1 MGEVSIN
8 RRMRYVAWVIAVVM
22 VFGTVGFLQLRGTV
36 LNVSAVE
43 IQRNIGVYWDSACT
57 QRVSSIDW
65 GTLIPGQTKTIT
77 LYVRNEGN
85 GTIQLVL
92 ATGSYNP
99 SIAFN
104 YISLNSGA
112 NNCGVRANETVL
124 DMSTLTVSPVTRGI
138 SGFSFVLVVSGGTY
152 VRGDLNGD
160 GKVDIYDSLVFA
172 SVYGTTSDNPRY
184 LLAADFD
191 RDGLISI
198 YDGITLA
205 SQFP

>member
-1 MGEVSIN
+1 MGEASSN

-22 VFGTVGFLQLRGTV
+22 VFGTVGFLQLRDTV

-43 IQRNIGVYWDSACT
+43 IQQNIGVYWDSACT

-85 GTIQLVL
+85 STIQLVL
-92 ATGSYNP
+92 TTGNYNP

-104 YISLNSGA
+104 YISLDSGA
-112 NNCGVRANETVL
+112 NNCGVRANEAVL
-124 DMSTLTVSPVTRGI
+124 DRSTLTVSPLTRGI

-160 GKVDIYDSLVFA
+160 GRVDIYDSLVFA
-172 SVYGTTSDNPRY
+172 SVYGARSDNPRY

-205 SQFP
+205 AQFP

>member
-1 MGEVSIN
+1 MGEASSN

-22 VFGTVGFLQLRGTV
+22 VFGTVGFLQLRDTV

-43 IQRNIGVYWDSACT
+43 IQQNIGVYWDSACT

-85 GTIQLVL
+85 STIQLVL
-92 ATGSYNP
+92 TTGNYNP

-104 YISLNSGA
+104 YISLDSGA
-112 NNCGVRANETVL
+112 NNCGVRANEAVL
-124 DMSTLTVSPVTRGI
+124 DRSTLTVSPLTRGI

-160 GKVDIYDSLVFA
+160 GRVDIYDSLVFA
-172 SVYGTTSDNPRY
+172 SVYGTTPDNPRY

-205 SQFP
+205 AQFP